1 MTHFTPSRGLAAA
14 FLSTLLLLAA
24 CGGDEAGPATATA
37 TPVIA
42 STAQAS
48 VTAAPAVAATAQAT
62 ATATPSS
69 QPTATLFES
78 PLASLAI
85 EHVKMLAG
93 EIGPRASTTEQE
105 LQAAEYIASQLRA
118 SGYSVTVEPFDAE
131 SSEELSTV
139 VLPDGEAL
147 GSADALFG
155 SPNLTA
161 SGPVFRLNGLG
172 RAFELAQ
179 LDLGGSVLVVDR
191 GEIQFATKAANA
203 EQAGAVAL
211 VIVNN
216 VDGPLAFGSLG
227 DGEFSIPIVG
237 IAREDAAALSLIAAE
252 GGSVRVTADRR
263 VTVAPSW
270 NVVART
276 AESCTV
282 LVGAHY
288 DSVPQGPGANDNASG
303 TSAMLELAR
312 THHAAGL
319 CYVAFGSEEV
329 GLVGSQAYIE
339 QHGTD
344 ELRFML
350 NLDMVG
356 KLTDVRF
363 IATAEPASRE
373 LANRGVALATALGLD
388 FPRGAFPSFA
398 SSDHASFAAAGVA
411 AITITS
417 GDDELIHQPQDVP
430 ANVSVD
436 ALQLMLDVTSELLR
450 DLLLE

>member
-14 FLSTLLLLAA
+14 FLSTVLLLAA
-24 CGGDEAGPATATA
+24 CGGDGTGTTTTATA
-37 TPVIA
+37 
-42 STAQAS
+42 S
-48 VTAAPAVAATAQAT
+48 PAITATAQAT
-62 ATATPSS
+62 ATATPASP
-69 QPTATLFES
+69 PTATRFEA

-85 EHVKMLAG
+85 GHVQMLAG
-93 EIGPRASTTEQE
+93 EIGPRSSTTEQE
-105 LQAAEYIASQLRA
+105 LQAAEYVASQLRA

-139 VLPDGEAL
+139 VLPDGAVL
-147 GSADALFG
+147 GSTDALLG

-172 RAFELAQ
+172 HAFELAQ
-179 LDLGGSVLVVDR
+179 LDLAGTVLVVDR
-191 GEIQFATKAANA
+191 GKIQFATKAANA
-203 EQAGAVAL
+203 EQAGVVAL
-211 VIVNN
+211 VVVNN
-216 VDGPLAFGSLG
+216 VEGPLAFASLG

-252 GGSVRVTADRR
+252 GGSVQVTTDRR

-276 AESCTV
+276 AEGCTA

-303 TSAMLELAR
+303 TSAMIELAR

-329 GLVGSQAYIE
+329 GLFGSLAFIE

-344 ELRFML
+344 NLRFML

-356 KLTDVRF
+356 KLTDTRF
-363 IATAEPASRE
+363 IATTQPASQE
-373 LANRGVALATALGLD
+373 LANRGAALASALGHD
-388 FPRGAFPSFA
+388 IPRGAFPSFA
-398 SSDHASFAAAGVA
+398 SSDHAPFAAAGVA

-417 GDDELIHQPQDVP
+417 GNDEFIHQPQDVV

-436 ALQLMLDVTSELLR
+436 ALQLMLDVTAELLR
-450 DLLLE
+450 DLLLQ